1 MTSLHTKY
9 RPTTLDE
16 VVGQDHVK
24 KAIAAVLSAG
34 QQQAF
39 MFDGPSGTGKT
50 TLARLC
56 ASQLGCSNI
65 IEVDA
70 ASHTG
75 VEAMREVAA
84 RANFASLDGGGKAFI
99 VDECHRLSKQAWE
112 SLLKAIEEPPAG
124 VFWFFCTTE
133 PDRVLPTIRTR
144 CVTFSLKDVPYRAIL
159 RLVASVARK
168 EGLELPEE
176 VLDVAA
182 DLANGSPRQAL
193 VNLATVKHCTTED
206 EAREALNRARGSA
219 EAVDLARALAKKDWT
234 AAFKVLRSIKD
245 EPESVRMTVF
255 HYFVGIFMR
264 EQGAPDQWVFT
275 VLGQFEA
282 PSTDRNKMGDVLL
295 RVSRCQFKARS

>member
-16 VVGQDHVK
+16 VVGQDHIK
-24 KAIAAVLSAG
+24 KAIAAVLAEG

-56 ASQLGCSNI
+56 ASELSCSNI

-75 VEAMREVAA
+75 VDAMREIAS

-159 RLVASVARK
+159 RLVASVAKK
-168 EGLELPEE
+168 EGIELLEEI
-176 VLDVAA
+176 LDVAA
-182 DLANGSPRQAL
+182 YLANGSPRQAL
-193 VNLATVKHCTTED
+193 VNLAIIKHCTSSD

-219 EAVDLARALAKKDWT
+219 EAVHLARALSKKDWT
-234 AAFKVLRSIKD
+234 TAFKALRSIKD
-245 EPESVRMTVF
+245 EPESVRLTVF
-255 HYFVGIFMR
+255 HYFVAIFMR
-264 EQGAPDQWVFT
+264 EQNAPDPWVLT
-275 VLGQFEA
+275 VLGQFET
-282 PSTDRNKMGDVLL
+282 PSVERNKMGDILL
-295 RVSRCQFKARS
+295 RVARCQFKARS